1 MENFQSESKI
11 FPTDIEIDIDTEK
24 DTDIEIEKEKEKEK
38 NTDIKRE
45 RKKENAPEARSF
57 SPSVKKDDFV
67 LKNKYGSYGWVE
79 LSDAEHAQL
88 LDELGEAELARC
100 IAYIDESAQSTGNRN
115 HWQDWGLILRRC
127 SRESWGI
134 RQEKPAQ
141 KQAAETIGWNGAAY
155 DEAECTPEEKA
166 AAADEHEKLKAYLA
180 KLKALDDG
188 QSG

>member
-1 MENFQSESKI
+1 MVNYQ
-11 FPTDIEIDIDTEK
+11 
-24 DTDIEIEKEKEKEK
+24 
-38 NTDIKRE
+38 
-45 RKKENAPEARSF
+45 KKVGVI
-57 SPSVKKDDFV
+57 VKGLVNFV

-141 KQAAETIGWNGAAY
+141 KQAAETIGWHGAAY
-155 DEAECTPEEKA
+155 DEAECTDEDKA
-166 AAADEHEKLKAYLA
+166 AAADELEKLKAYLA
-180 KLKALDDG
+180 KLKAPDDA
-188 QSG
+188 